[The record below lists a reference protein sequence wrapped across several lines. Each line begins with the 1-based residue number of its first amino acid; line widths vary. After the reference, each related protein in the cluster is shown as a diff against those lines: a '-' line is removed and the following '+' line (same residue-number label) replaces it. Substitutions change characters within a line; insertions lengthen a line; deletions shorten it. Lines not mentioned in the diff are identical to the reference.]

1 MNRRQHLTKEQLEI
15 VSNPE
20 TNVFVNL
27 NHYSGEKL
35 FTLNLKYPKRPLRS
49 RLAWRLRDLAD
60 WIDGDSSY
68 GITFICHDAITG
80 KDAWDALYFGVSSMV
95 KFLQDLLQD
104 RMIK

>member
-1 MNRRQHLTKEQLEI
+1 MNRRQHLTKEQLETI
-15 VSNPE
+15 SNPE

-60 WIDGDSSY
+60 WIDGDRVMMEILTSIKRA
-68 GITFICHDAITG
+68 GADIIITYHAVEAANILN
-80 KDAWDALYFGVSSMV
+80 KL
-95 KFLQDLLQD
+95 K
-104 RMIK
+104 